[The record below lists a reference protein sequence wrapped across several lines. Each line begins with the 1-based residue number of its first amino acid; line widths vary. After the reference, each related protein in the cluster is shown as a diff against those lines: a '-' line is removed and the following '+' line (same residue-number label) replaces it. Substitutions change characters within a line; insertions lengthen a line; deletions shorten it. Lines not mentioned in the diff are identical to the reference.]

1 MATPGRTNPS
11 RTIERGQRD
20 QQRGRGLRA
29 PEIVEADA
37 AGASLAIA
45 PEEVTSAIV
54 IERLILHHLDNRTG
68 EMLLVEAELALDA
81 NIRVLFASYIAQAH
95 ENADWQARFLADQSA
110 PSAPSAMP
118 TMSTMP
124 TMPTMPALCARLLD
138 EPSAFVEVSQEM
150 ARRLF
155 AQMRQ
160 RPNQINPGDFV
171 VAIYTVPGVASSR
184 IALFKLDP
192 DARLVRDFSLERGRR
207 VARISLADNLM
218 PQTVRLKQKC
228 ALISPSDD
236 GADFSVAL
244 LDTLANIRSEGV
256 AVYFYRGF
264 LATQIL
270 PSARRRTRLFLR
282 ATDDWLTN
290 HASALAPTAL
300 LQFYQA
306 RRDALAGETLDLPDF
321 ALAVLLTDGA
331 LAADLLGWL
340 TPRIFDAEYEPRQT
354 RFTIDR
360 ATADPVVQFVTLEL
374 DGGARVR
381 IPAERFAAMARVDN
395 QRVGGK
401 IRLTI
406 ETLTLKEGTGL

>member
-1 MATPGRTNPS
+1 
-11 RTIERGQRD
+11 
-20 QQRGRGLRA
+20 
-29 PEIVEADA
+29 
-37 AGASLAIA
+37 
-45 PEEVTSAIV
+45 
-54 IERLILHHLDNRTG
+54 
-68 EMLLVEAELALDA
+68 
-81 NIRVLFASYIAQAH
+81 
-95 ENADWQARFLADQSA
+95 
-110 PSAPSAMP
+110 
-118 TMSTMP
+118 MP

-171 VAIYTVPGVASSR
+171 VAIYRAPGVVSSR

-207 VARISLADNLM
+207 LVRISLADNLM

-228 ALISPSDD
+228 ALITPSDD

-306 RRDALAGETLDLPDF
+306 RRTALAGETLDLPKF
-321 ALAVLLTDGA
+321 ALAALPTDGA
-331 LAADLLGWL
+331 LTADLLAWL
-340 TPRIFDAEYEPRQT
+340 TPRIFDLEYEGRLT
-354 RFTIDR
+354 RFTVDR

-381 IPAERFAAMARVDN
+381 IPAERFAAMARVEN